1 MKTSSRGRSRWGIVA
16 VCGVFIVS
24 MLAAVSL
31 RAQSASPIQ
40 VNVGE
45 AVTVPADNVTKLA
58 IADPAVA
65 DVVPLSD
72 KEISVIGKKVGAT
85 TLTIVRSEGLP
96 TEQYRVDVGND
107 SAAAVIREMVGSPN
121 ITVRAIGDTLVLDG
135 KVNDEIEAQR
145 AVQVAS
151 AYKGQVVNLLEVSK
165 PRQIKIRT
173 RVAEVNTDA
182 IRNIGFRWLGP
193 AGEVQY
199 AMNYQGGG
207 SIISGFVPPASTSG
221 TTPLSFNANAV
232 TIDVVLQLLLVKGY
246 ARLLSEP
253 TLTTFSGKEAS
264 FLVGQE
270 IPIVQ
275 QLPQSFTVE
284 FKEVGVRMKIKPT
297 ADSENRITTTVHSE
311 VSQVIGSGSQ
321 GIPIIGT
328 KMADSTIQV
337 NDGQT
342 VVIGGLLENNI
353 DRDVMRKVPW
363 MAEIPIFGFL
373 FRHKEFHQAQREVL
387 FFLTP
392 EVIKDIDADTAG
404 AAKTPYMRQWMGKDA
419 FKHILVVPSKSDN
432 WGLHRPDGM
441 GLAGEGLGDY
451 DQPILGEPGQPQSK
465 APAKPA
471 AAKPPTAKPAAS
483 PNEPTTNFA
492 PARPAVSEAQP
503 AHITSAPVQAPEAA
517 EPSKE
522 PTTNYGPARPAGN

>member
-1 MKTSSRGRSRWGIVA
+1 MRSTGRSSGEIVA
-16 VCGVFIVS
+16 VCGVIIVS

-31 RAQSASPIQ
+31 CAESTSPIQ

-58 IADPAVA
+58 IADPTIA

-72 KEISVIGKKVGAT
+72 KEISIIGKRVGAT

-96 TEQYRVDVGND
+96 TQQYRVEVGND
-107 SAAAVIREMVGSPN
+107 SAAAMIRQVVGSPN

-165 PRQIKIRT
+165 PRQVKIRT

-182 IRNIGFRWLGP
+182 IRDIGFKWLGP

-207 SIISGFVPPASTSG
+207 SIISGFVQPASAAG
-221 TTPLSFNANAV
+221 TIPTTFQPNSVA
-232 TIDVVLQLLLVKGY
+232 IDVILQLLLVKGY

-311 VSQVIGSGSQ
+311 VSQVVGSGSQ

-404 AAKTPYMRQWMGKDA
+404 AAKTPYMRQWGKDA
-419 FKHILVVPSKSDN
+419 FKDILVVPNKSDN

-441 GLAGEGLGDY
+441 GLAGTGLGDY

-471 AAKPPTAKPAAS
+471 AAKPPTAKPAAA

-517 EPSKE
+517 EPAKE